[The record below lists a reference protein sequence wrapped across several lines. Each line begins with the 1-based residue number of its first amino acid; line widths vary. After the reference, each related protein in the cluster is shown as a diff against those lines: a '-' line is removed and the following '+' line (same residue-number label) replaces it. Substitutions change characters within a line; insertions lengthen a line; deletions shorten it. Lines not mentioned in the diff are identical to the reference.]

1 MLEPVA
7 AGLKFK
13 INCLENAL
21 PILADVGIRLLKPRV
36 KPDEKRR
43 VELPG
48 GYKFN
53 QRKDDDRV

>member
-1 MLEPVA
+1 MLKPVA

-21 PILADVGIRLLKPRV
+21 PILADVGIRLLKLRV

-48 GYKFN
+48 GL
-53 QRKDDDRV
+53 QI

>member
-1 MLEPVA
+1 
-7 AGLKFK
+7 
-13 INCLENAL
+13 L

-48 GYKFN
+48 GV
-53 QRKDDDRV
+53 QI